1 MSFVELNDD
10 VNNIIYEYIL
20 NDIETNIYFLEYI
33 LTNIKIKNTN
43 TNIINNYKLFQAK
56 PRMFTSK
63 RMFILS
69 K

>member
-56 PRMFTSK
+56 PRMFTSN
-63 RMFILS
+63 RMFTLF
-69 K
+69 

>member
-63 RMFILS
+63 RMFILF
-69 K
+69 